1 MRGNS
6 CQAKKDTSKA
16 SKDSKRETSMPLGK
30 LSLQKPSQA
39 APLTAFTILL

>member
-6 CQAKKDTSKA
+6 FQAKKDASKA
-16 SKDSKRETSMPLGK
+16 SKDSKRETIMPLVK

-39 APLTAFTILL
+39 IPLTAFTLH